1 MTSYVPEI
9 GQDGS
14 KAVLAA
20 GLFNRPG
27 DALRPVWP
35 VRALTG
41 RVRTAGFDLVQ
52 VLALPLVAVG
62 SINKVL
68 RFPEAGVARIGRE
81 LPPARWRG
89 APRAAPPLPRSSF
102 PTNNA
107 VTLNMVDAEQRLL
120 RGGVDELHRLH

>member
-1 MTSYVPEI
+1 M

-14 KAVLAA
+14 KAVLAK

-27 DALRPVWP
+27 DALSAVWP

-52 VLALPLVAVG
+52 VLALPLAASG

-68 RFPEAGVARIGRE
+68 RFWQAGHCSSPR
-81 LPPARWRG
+81 LTRG
-89 APRAAPPLPRSSF
+89 NRDLLHRSSL
-102 PTNNA
+102 A
-107 VTLNMVDAEQRLL
+107 VTGNVMILRPRLVAGPAGSEW
-120 RGGVDELHRLH
+120 RTRCPS

>member
-27 DALRPVWP
+27 DALSAVWP

-41 RVRTAGFDLVQ
+41 RARTAGFDLVQ

-68 RFPEAGVARIGRE
+68 RFPEAGLARMGRD

-89 APRAAPPLPRSSF
+89 RASRPPLHYQEAVPRRTTWS
-102 PTNNA
+102 P
-107 VTLNMVDAEQRLL
+107 
-120 RGGVDELHRLH
+120 

>member
-1 MTSYVPEI
+1 MTSYVPVV

-52 VLALPLVAVG
+52 VLALPLAASG

-68 RFPEAGVARIGRE
+68 RFRQAGHCSSPRLTRSNRDLSHGRDLAVKGDALIHRPCLVAGLVGSE
-81 LPPARWRG
+81 WRTRR
-89 APRAAPPLPRSSF
+89 P
-102 PTNNA
+102 
-107 VTLNMVDAEQRLL
+107 V
-120 RGGVDELHRLH
+120 